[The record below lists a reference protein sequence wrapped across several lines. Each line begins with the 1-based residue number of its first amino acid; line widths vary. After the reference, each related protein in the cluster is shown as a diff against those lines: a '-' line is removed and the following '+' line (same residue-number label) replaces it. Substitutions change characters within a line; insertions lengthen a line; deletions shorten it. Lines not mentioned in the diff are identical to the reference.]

1 MMMFV
6 NDNILPIDGEVF
18 LFDTFFGKDESDLFF
33 NNLKNTID
41 WKQEG
46 MKMYGK
52 EILFPRLTAWYG
64 DENAKYKYSGIVNM
78 PLYWNDELSRI
89 KQKVEE
95 KTNTKFNSVLLNY
108 YRNGNDSMG
117 WHSDDENELGIN
129 PAIAS
134 VTFGASRKFQFKHK
148 SIKNSTQNILLS
160 NGSLLLMQG
169 LTQHN
174 WLHQVPKTKII
185 VGERINLT
193 FRNIII
199 KSLI

>member
-64 DENAKYKYSGIVNM
+64 DENAKYKYSGIVNI
-78 PLYWNDELSRI
+78 PLPWTEELLFI
-89 KQKVEE
+89 KQIISATAT
-95 KTNTKFNSVLLNY
+95 KTLELNLIYQQFLIIGFYSLPIVGFTAIFSGAVLALQSYVGFSRFAAEASIPNVIVLSIT
-108 YRNGNDSMG
+108 R
-117 WHSDDENELGIN
+117 ELG
-129 PAIAS
+129 PVLAGLMVAGRTGSSIA
-134 VTFGASRKFQFKHK
+134 AE
-148 SIKNSTQNILLS
+148 I
-160 NGSLLLMQG
+160 
-169 LTQHN
+169 
-174 WLHQVPKTKII
+174 
-185 VGERINLT
+185 
-193 FRNIII
+193 
-199 KSLI
+199 

>member
-78 PLYWNDELSRI
+78 PLYWNDELSHV

-148 SIKNSTQNILLS
+148 SIKNSIQNILLS

-193 FRNIII
+193 FRNII